1 MGNKM
6 NRFLV
11 LGIIVIGIMTR
22 LIPHPPNFT
31 PILSFALLSGVYS
44 KNNLGI
50 FIPISIMLLSD
61 MFLGSHDVIIWV
73 YSSLFVIYLIG
84 YYFIKNISFKNVLL
98 GAMIGSF
105 IFFVLTNLGVWFIGY
120 PKTIDGL
127 ITCYVAAIPF
137 YKNTFLSAIIYT
149 SVIHTAYI
157 FLSKNIL
164 VMQDSK

>member
-1 MGNKM
+1 M

-61 MFLGSHDVIIWV
+61 MVLGSHGTIIWV

-98 GAMIGSF
+98 GSLVGSF
-105 IFFVLTNLGVWFIGY
+105 LFFILTNLGVWFVGY
-120 PKTIDGL
+120 PKTIEGL

-137 YKNTFLSAIIYT
+137 YKNTLLSAMIYT
-149 SVIHTAYI
+149 SVIHALYLLLHEK
-157 FLSKNIL
+157 FAIL
-164 VMQDSK
+164 KSNR

>member
-1 MGNKM
+1 M
-6 NRFLV
+6 NIKFVVIALVIFLV
-11 LGIIVIGIMTR
+11 SLTR
-22 LIPHPPNFT
+22 IFPHPPNFT

-61 MFLGSHDVIIWV
+61 MFLGSHGAIIWV

-105 IFFVLTNLGVWFIGY
+105 IFFVLTNLGVWFMGGY
-120 PKTIDGL
+120 EKSIPGL
-127 ITCYVAAIPF
+127 ITCYTMAIPF
-137 YKNTFLSAIIYT
+137 FNNTLAG
-149 SVIHTAYI
+149 TAVYG
-157 FLSKNIL
+157 IL
-164 VMQDSK
+164 MFGGYEILQYFMKHSIPDSI

>member
-1 MGNKM
+1 M

-61 MFLGSHDVIIWV
+61 MVLGSHGAIIWV

-98 GAMIGSF
+98 GSVLGSLVFF
-105 IFFVLTNLGVWFIGY
+105 ILTNLGVWFIGY
-120 PKTIDGL
+120 PKTIEGL
-127 ITCYVAAIPF
+127 VACYVAAIPF
-137 YKNTFLSAIIYT
+137 YKNTYQKSATFSLYFLRR
-149 SVIHTAYI
+149 
-157 FLSKNIL
+157 
-164 VMQDSK
+164 